1 MSTTPTLPAVPG
13 AQAWLDV
20 FEAWSGLMQG
30 PLRSFT
36 QPILPGWTFNI
47 DSNNSSSPQ
56 TEADVL
62 AKFSYGKQLGKINDA
77 LALLIAHRDA
87 PPDAPAFQ
95 EFAEMTAQIEKAKA
109 AGIGRRV
116 EQVKADLKLLKKTN
130 RREYDRLSAAL
141 RAEID
146 P

>member
-13 AQAWLDV
+13 IPTWLDV
-20 FEAWSGLMQG
+20 LNTWSGLMQG
-30 PLRSFT
+30 SLHSFT

-77 LALLIAHRDA
+77 LALLIAHREA
-87 PPDAPAFQ
+87 PPDSPAFGQ
-95 EFAEMTAQIEKAKA
+95 FAEMTAQIEKAKA
-109 AGIGRRV
+109 AGVDKRV
-116 EQVKADLKLLKKTN
+116 AQVKADLKRLEKTDKA
-130 RREYDRLSAAL
+130 EYDRVRAEL
-141 RAEID
+141 RAAIGR
-146 P
+146 

>member
-1 MSTTPTLPAVPG
+1 MSTTPTSPAWPG
-13 AQAWLDV
+13 IPNWFDAL
-20 FEAWSGLMQG
+20 ETWSKAFQG
-30 PLRSFT
+30 ASGSFV